1 MMDPESHGP
10 CDQSKKTATRVLHM
24 QNYSR
29 ALTLFSATGPL
40 GTVLKAVLECDQIA
54 SKLSDKIAAVSE
66 RWEWSNLNDESSVEW
81 TTLIS
86 DFDSDEGPWSL
97 KSFEKKKLKSADFD
111 KWDVTLRIKVLG
123 GVFTILNDESDRRYS
138 EICTALG
145 NLKNHG
151 RNKVIHSGPAEWR
164 ETAYGNLKKT
174 VLNGIKKL
182 LDSEEN
188 VQSLQQLKEDIPK
201 WIEFIVQGKC
211 CMLNSKAKR
220 NSIRELMKVIKD
232 HLDKSSADDLKKIKD
247 HFGLDEETEAASL
260 LVYISTELPDDHRRQ
275 VRRFISKFMPDRE
288 ALILNTPPHHNAW
301 LEGYTVTYKF
311 LEHVKADETVNQY
324 QQTIAENFS
333 AVFQHIRYGCTEL
346 SFVMEDIHAHC
357 LPVKILDPNNF
368 DMLQLQEQRPV
379 VTVFGC
385 LAFSPSKDQYWPYF
399 MGTKDIH
406 DEILKEYDA
415 LIHDKDVS
423 QDQKKLLKDSKKII
437 ENLKPLEDDPSE
449 GELSEV
455 LQPIYISSAHWTQM
469 TYSARE
475 SPGPP
480 VLEPIYVSSDE
491 YTALLESLSRYREQM
506 THTVKRQTSSIKPPG
521 SLEEDS
527 SPGSLEE
534 HSSPGLLKEDFSVP
548 PVPLPPMSP
557 DEPALLES
565 PSRYR
570 EQRTHAVSG
579 AEVRSRRVKRLAVVF
594 CNNITKE
601 EYAQKSKCWY
611 DALIQRDFHVQVAQD
626 ATLSTFEAFCEDCEG
641 CECVAF
647 VFNGVSS
654 STGQSINLKS
664 GERTEQSM
672 TNLSQKIIN
681 SLLINP
687 KLKHCRIMMFFDT
700 TNPIQLKII
709 IDGVTES
716 AKCVAQYIA
725 AASGDKGDFS
735 ENASKAL
742 GNSSTYDAFER
753 SLRAAISE
761 VGKIYTNSEG
771 AKWDLRW
778 STQGTPPSRS
788 RKKVGVS
795 SPK

>member
-1 MMDPESHGP
+1 MDPESHGP

-357 LPVKILDPNNF
+357 LPAKILDHQNF
-368 DMLQLQEQRPV
+368 AMLKLQGQRPV
-379 VTVFGC
+379 VTMFGC
-385 LAFSPSKDQYWPYF
+385 LAFSPSEHKYEPYF
-399 MGTKDIH
+399 MGTKDTH
-406 DEILKEYDA
+406 AHLLKEYEFIA
-415 LIHDKDVS
+415 DKGVS
-423 QDQKKLLKDSKKII
+423 LDQEDRSLLEESKKILV
-437 ENLKPLEDDPSE
+437 EKLTHLEDDSSEDDPSE
-449 GELSEV
+449 DDPSEDDPSEV
-455 LQPIYISSAHWTQM
+455 PL
-469 TYSARE
+469 
-475 SPGPP
+475 
-480 VLEPIYVSSDE
+480 VS
-491 YTALLESLSRYREQM
+491 
-506 THTVKRQTSSIKPPG
+506 
-521 SLEEDS
+521 
-527 SPGSLEE
+527 
-534 HSSPGLLKEDFSVP
+534 
-548 PVPLPPMSP
+548 PPMSP
-557 DEPALLES
+557 VKPTPRTLLES
-565 PSRYR
+565 PTPPHR
-570 EQRTHAVSG
+570 EQRTYKGPG
-579 AEVRSRRVKRLAVVF
+579 ADLYKVRTPRVKRLAVVF
-594 CNNITKE
+594 CNNIPEDELT
-601 EYAQKSKCWY
+601 QKSKWWK
-611 DALIQRDFHVQVAQD
+611 DALAQRDFDVQDIKD
-626 ATLSTFEAFCEDCEG
+626 ATLSTFQAFYEDCKGREYA
-641 CECVAF
+641 AF
-647 VFNGVSS
+647 VYIGTSS
-654 STGQSINLKS
+654 TTGQSIYLPD
-664 GERTEQSM
+664 GETKM
-672 TNLSQKIIN
+672 TNLSQNIIN
-681 SLLINP
+681 KLLINP
-687 KLKHCRIMMFFDT
+687 KLKSCKIMMFFDT
-700 TNPIQLKII
+700 TNPISLEI
-709 IDGVTES
+709 IDDVTES
-716 AKCVAQYIA
+716 AVCDTPYIA
-725 AASGDKGDFS
+725 AANSDKSDFS
-735 ENASKAL
+735 KKASKAL
-742 GNSSTYDAFER
+742 KTSEDHSAFEEG
-753 SLRAAISE
+753 LRAAISE
-761 VGKIYTNSEG
+761 VGKIYTNPVG
-771 AKWDLRW
+771 AKWDLW
-778 STQGTPPSRS
+778 SAEGTPPAVHE
-788 RKKVGVS
+788 KVGVS

>member
-1 MMDPESHGP
+1 MDPESHGP

-357 LPVKILDPNNF
+357 LPAKILDHQNF
-368 DMLQLQEQRPV
+368 AMLKLQGQRPV
-379 VTVFGC
+379 VTMFGC
-385 LAFSPSKDQYWPYF
+385 LAFSPSEHKYEPYF
-399 MGTKDIH
+399 MGTKDTH
-406 DEILKEYDA
+406 AHLLKEYEFIA
-415 LIHDKDVS
+415 DKGVS
-423 QDQKKLLKDSKKII
+423 LDQEDRSLLEESKKILV
-437 ENLKPLEDDPSE
+437 EKLTHLEDDSSEDDPSEDDPSEDDPSE
-449 GELSEV
+449 G
-455 LQPIYISSAHWTQM
+455 
-469 TYSARE
+469 
-475 SPGPP
+475 
-480 VLEPIYVSSDE
+480 
-491 YTALLESLSRYREQM
+491 
-506 THTVKRQTSSIKPPG
+506 
-521 SLEEDS
+521 
-527 SPGSLEE
+527 
-534 HSSPGLLKEDFSVP
+534 P
-548 PVPLPPMSP
+548 PVPLPPMSLP
-557 DEPALLES
+557 PPHREQWTYEGPPESLRIPMSLDEPMLES
-565 PSRYR
+565 PSPPHR
-570 EQRTHAVSG
+570 EQWTYEGPG
-579 AEVRSRRVKRLAVVF
+579 ADLYKFRSSEVKRLAVVL
-594 CNNITKE
+594 CGNIPKDFT
-601 EYAQKSKCWY
+601 QKSHWWE
-611 DALIQRDFHVQVAQD
+611 DALVHRKFDVQVIKD
-626 ATLSTFEAFCEDCEG
+626 ATLSNFQAFRDNCQGREY
-641 CECVAF
+641 VAF
-647 VFNGVSS
+647 VYIGTSS
-654 STGQSINLKS
+654 TTGQSIYLPD
-664 GERTEQSM
+664 GETKM
-672 TNLSQKIIN
+672 TNLSQNIIN
-681 SLLINP
+681 KLLINP
-687 KLKHCRIMMFFDT
+687 KLKSCKIMMFFDT
-700 TNPIQLKII
+700 TNPISLEI
-709 IDGVTES
+709 IDDVTES
-716 AKCVAQYIA
+716 AVCDTPYIA
-725 AASGDKGDFS
+725 AANSDKSDFS
-735 ENASKAL
+735 KKASKAL
-742 GNSSTYDAFER
+742 KTSEDHSAFEEG
-753 SLRAAISE
+753 LRAAISE
-761 VGKIYTNSEG
+761 VGKIYTNPVG
-771 AKWDLRW
+771 AKWDLW
-778 STQGTPPSRS
+778 SAEGTPPAVHE
-788 RKKVGVS
+788 KVGVS